1 MTEDHSPGDNVRHNF
16 AAGLLHGAF
25 YRAGIAFSE
34 PMSVLPVFL
43 SHFTGSLTM
52 IGVFSALMQGGGVLP
67 QLFVASRLEGR
78 RRKKPILVAAIW
90 VRAAAWGILGV
101 LTYFWTGGDPT
112 AVLVALVVLLFVFS
126 FAGGVASVP
135 FTDLW
140 GKALP
145 ATVRGRFFGHR
156 QLWGGLMAVGSAW
169 MVKRVL
175 GDPSLSFPNNYGLL
189 FLLSFTF
196 IVISYIALSSVREP
210 DSEAVTPSRP
220 LGVFLRHSLR
230 MVREDRNLGL
240 LLVTQLAIGFGS
252 FGMPFYALYGKNELG
267 MPVEEIGYL
276 VGAQVVGAIVSNA
289 LWGELSDRVGNRSV
303 IRLTG
308 VLGLSVPLLALAS
321 QHVAGP
327 RLLIVVFALIG
338 CAGSGAGIGFTNYLL
353 EIAPAPRRPAYVAI
367 DGTVA
372 GISFLLPV
380 AGGLVVDLW
389 GYEAAFSLTA
399 AVVGVGV
406 LLALALE
413 CVRDDPGPMQ
423 SQV

>member
-1 MTEDHSPGDNVRHNF
+1 MTGDCPPRSNVRHNF
-16 AAGLLHGAF
+16 VAGLLHGAL

-34 PMSVLPVFL
+34 PMSVMPVFL

-67 QLFVASRLEGR
+67 QLFVANRLEAR

-90 VRAAAWGILGV
+90 VRAAAWGILG
-101 LTYFWTGGDPT
+101 LLAYFWTGADT
-112 AVLVALVVLLFVFS
+112 AVVLVALVALLFVFS
-126 FAGGVASVP
+126 FAGGVAAVP

-145 ATVRGRFFGHR
+145 ATLRGRFFGHR
-156 QLWGGLMAVGSAW
+156 QLWGGLLAVGSAW
-169 MVKRVL
+169 VVKRVL

-196 IVISYIALSSVREP
+196 IVLSYIALSSVREP
-210 DSEAVTPSRP
+210 DGEAAAASRP
-220 LGVFLRHSLR
+220 LGVFLRHSLG
-230 MVREDRNLGL
+230 MLREDRDLGL
-240 LLVTQLAIGFGS
+240 LLATQLAIGSGS
-252 FGMPFYALYGKNELG
+252 LAMPFYALYGKNELG
-267 MPVEEIGYL
+267 LPLEEIGYL

-308 VLGLSVPLLALAS
+308 AIGLLVPLLALAS
-321 QHVAGP
+321 QHIVGP

-353 EIAPAPRRPAYVAI
+353 EIAPASGRPAYVAI
-367 DGTVA
+367 AGTVT
-372 GISFLLPV
+372 GVSFLLPV
-380 AGGLVVDLW
+380 AGGLFVDLW
-389 GYEAAFSLTA
+389 GYRAAFGLTA
-399 AVVGVGV
+399 AAVGVGV
-406 LLALALE
+406 ALALALG
-413 CVRDDPGPMQ
+413 CVRGDSGER
-423 SQV
+423 